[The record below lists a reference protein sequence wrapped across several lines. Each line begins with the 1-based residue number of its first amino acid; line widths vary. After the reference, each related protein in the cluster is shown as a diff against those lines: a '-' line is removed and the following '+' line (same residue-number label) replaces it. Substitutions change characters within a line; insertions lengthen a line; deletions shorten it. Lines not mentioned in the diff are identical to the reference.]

1 MKPSGALIDP
11 PTPFDSVEAWE
22 RFIEDIRGLADSNP
36 EVREELNRARAILE
50 ALRVEEAGPIS
61 ISIPNSSCVAERPIR
76 PHMASLIP
84 RPISQRFTG

>member
-50 ALRVEEAGPIS
+50 ALRVEEA
-61 ISIPNSSCVAERPIR
+61 
-76 PHMASLIP
+76 
-84 RPISQRFTG
+84 SQLNFHV